1 MGKRI
6 SILIGIVVL
15 AAAFCQLLLPGIIG
29 GNLANRIKEA
39 ARAENVTVNVRAMPG
54 FMLLAGQMDNL
65 DVVVDNAWLGD
76 IQVSRLTLHG
86 ENLQVDYSALDSR
99 DGSAIQSADNL
110 ELTGVITQQALQDML
125 VKKMEKVDNLHVQM
139 DADKISATGQV
150 KLLGRMA
157 DITLE
162 GKVLP
167 ENGGLYFH
175 MTRLDIRN
183 AVLGQAVLGNFFGDI
198 LIFDLYNSPIRAEI
212 DDVQQQ
218 AGQVTIK
225 AVRKEGNS
233 CNKDR

>member
-39 ARAENVTVNVRAMPG
+39 ARAENVTANVRAMPG
-54 FMLLAGQMDNL
+54 FMLLAGQMDDL

-125 VKKMEKVDNLHVQM
+125 VKKMEKVDDLHVQM

-225 AVRKEGNS
+225 AVRKAGNS
-233 CNKDR
+233 LQ

>member
-39 ARAENVTVNVRAMPG
+39 ARAENVTANVRAMPG

-162 GKVLP
+162 CKVLP

-233 CNKDR
+233 LQ

>member
-39 ARAENVTVNVRAMPG
+39 ARAENVTANVRAMPG

-65 DVVVDNAWLGD
+65 DVVVDNALLGD

-233 CNKDR
+233 LQ

>member
-39 ARAENVTVNVRAMPG
+39 ARAENVTANVRAMPG

-110 ELTGVITQQALQDML
+110 ELIGVITQQALQDML
-125 VKKMEKVDNLHVQM
+125 VKKMEKVDNLHVQV

-212 DDVQQQ
+212 DDVQLQ

-233 CNKDR
+233 LQ

>member
-39 ARAENVTVNVRAMPG
+39 ARAENVTANVRAMPG

-139 DADKISATGQV
+139 DADKIGATGQV

-218 AGQVTIK
+218 AGQVIIK
-225 AVRKEGNS
+225 AVRKAGNS
-233 CNKDR
+233 LQ

>member
-15 AAAFCQLLLPGIIG
+15 AAAFCQLLLPEIIG

-39 ARAENVTVNVRAMPG
+39 ARAENVTANVRAMPG

-139 DADKISATGQV
+139 DTDKISATGQV

-233 CNKDR
+233 LQ

>member
-15 AAAFCQLLLPGIIG
+15 AAAFCQLLLPGIMG

-39 ARAENVTVNVRAMPG
+39 ARAENVTANVRAVPG

-125 VKKMEKVDNLHVQM
+125 VKKMEKVDNLHVQL

-233 CNKDR
+233 LQ

>member
-15 AAAFCQLLLPGIIG
+15 SAAFCQLLLPGIIG

-39 ARAENVTVNVRAMPG
+39 ARAENVTANVRAMPG

-175 MTRLDIRN
+175 MTRLDISN

-233 CNKDR
+233 LQ

>member
-15 AAAFCQLLLPGIIG
+15 ATAFCQLLLPGIIS

-39 ARAENVTVNVRAMPG
+39 ARAENVTANVRAMPG

-139 DADKISATGQV
+139 DTDKISATGQV

-233 CNKDR
+233 LQ

>member
-39 ARAENVTVNVRAMPG
+39 ARAENVTANVRAMPG

-125 VKKMEKVDNLHVQM
+125 VKKMEKVDNLHVQV

-212 DDVQQQ
+212 DDVQLQ

-233 CNKDR
+233 LQ

>member
-39 ARAENVTVNVRAMPG
+39 ARAENVTANVRAMPG

-198 LIFDLYNSPIRAEI
+198 LIFDIYNSPIRAEI

-233 CNKDR
+233 LQ

>member
-15 AAAFCQLLLPGIIG
+15 AAAFCQLLLPGIIS

-39 ARAENVTVNVRAMPG
+39 ARAENVTANVRAMPG

-76 IQVSRLTLHG
+76 IQMSRLTLHG
-86 ENLQVDYSALDSR
+86 KNLQVDYSALDSR

-139 DADKISATGQV
+139 DTDKISATGQV

-233 CNKDR
+233 LQ

>member
-39 ARAENVTVNVRAMPG
+39 ARAENVTANVRAMPG

-110 ELTGVITQQALQDML
+110 ELAGVITQQALQDML

-233 CNKDR
+233 LQ

>member
-15 AAAFCQLLLPGIIG
+15 AAAFCQLLLPGIIS

-39 ARAENVTVNVRAMPG
+39 ARAENVTANVRAMPG

-99 DGSAIQSADNL
+99 DGSAIQSANNL

-139 DADKISATGQV
+139 DTDKISATGQV

-233 CNKDR
+233 LQ

>member
-6 SILIGIVVL
+6 SMLIGIVVL

-39 ARAENVTVNVRAMPG
+39 ARAENVTANVRAMPG

-198 LIFDLYNSPIRAEI
+198 LIFDLYNSPVRAEI

-233 CNKDR
+233 LQ

>member
-198 LIFDLYNSPIRAEI
+198 LIFDLYNSLIRAEI

-225 AVRKEGNS
+225 AVRKAGNS
-233 CNKDR
+233 LQ

>member
-15 AAAFCQLLLPGIIG
+15 AAAFCQFLLPGIIG

-39 ARAENVTVNVRAMPG
+39 ARAENVTANVRAMPG

-139 DADKISATGQV
+139 DTDKISATGQV

-212 DDVQQQ
+212 DDVQHQ

-233 CNKDR
+233 LQ

>member
-39 ARAENVTVNVRAMPG
+39 ARAENVTANVRAMPG

-110 ELTGVITQQALQDML
+110 ELTGVITQQALQDIL

-139 DADKISATGQV
+139 DTDKISATGQV

-225 AVRKEGNS
+225 AVRNEGNS
-233 CNKDR
+233 LQ

>member
-39 ARAENVTVNVRAMPG
+39 ARAENVTANVRAMPG

-65 DVVVDNAWLGD
+65 DVVVDNARLGD

-233 CNKDR
+233 LQ

>member
-15 AAAFCQLLLPGIIG
+15 AAAFCQLLLPGIIS

-39 ARAENVTVNVRAMPG
+39 ARAENVTANVRAMPG

-125 VKKMEKVDNLHVQM
+125 VKKMEKVDNFHVQM
-139 DADKISATGQV
+139 DTDKISATGQV

-233 CNKDR
+233 LQ

>member
-6 SILIGIVVL
+6 SMLIGIVVL

-39 ARAENVTVNVRAMPG
+39 ARAENVTANVRAMPG

-110 ELTGVITQQALQDML
+110 ELTGVITQQDLQDML

-233 CNKDR
+233 LQ

>member
-15 AAAFCQLLLPGIIG
+15 TAAFCQLLLPGIIG

-39 ARAENVTVNVRAMPG
+39 ARAENVTANVRAMPG

-233 CNKDR
+233 LQ

>member
-39 ARAENVTVNVRAMPG
+39 ARAENVTANVRAMPG

-99 DGSAIQSADNL
+99 DASAIQSADNL

-218 AGQVTIK
+218 AGQVIIK

-233 CNKDR
+233 LQ

>member
-39 ARAENVTVNVRAMPG
+39 ARAENVTANVRAMPG

-218 AGQVTIK
+218 AGQVTVK

-233 CNKDR
+233 LQ

>member
-39 ARAENVTVNVRAMPG
+39 ARAENVTANVRAMPG

-218 AGQVTIK
+218 AGKVTIK

-233 CNKDR
+233 LQ

>member
-6 SILIGIVVL
+6 SIPIGIVVL

-39 ARAENVTVNVRAMPG
+39 ARAENVTANVRAMPG

-76 IQVSRLTLHG
+76 IQMSRLTLHG

-139 DADKISATGQV
+139 DTDKISATGQV

-233 CNKDR
+233 LQ

>member
-15 AAAFCQLLLPGIIG
+15 AAAFCQLLLPGIIS

-39 ARAENVTVNVRAMPG
+39 ARAENVTANVRAMPG

-139 DADKISATGQV
+139 DTDKISATGQV
-150 KLLGRMA
+150 KLLGSMA

-233 CNKDR
+233 LQ

>member
-39 ARAENVTVNVRAMPG
+39 ARAENVTANVRAMPG

-125 VKKMEKVDNLHVQM
+125 VKKMEKIDNLHVQM

-233 CNKDR
+233 LQ

>member
-39 ARAENVTVNVRAMPG
+39 ARAENVTANVRAMPG

-99 DGSAIQSADNL
+99 DGFAIQSADNL

-139 DADKISATGQV
+139 DTDKISATGQV

-233 CNKDR
+233 LQ

>member
-6 SILIGIVVL
+6 SMLIGIVVL

-29 GNLANRIKEA
+29 GNLTNRIKEA
-39 ARAENVTVNVRAMPG
+39 ARAENVTANVRAMPG

-218 AGQVTIK
+218 AGQVIIK

-233 CNKDR
+233 LQ

>member
-39 ARAENVTVNVRAMPG
+39 ARAENVTANLRAMPG

-233 CNKDR
+233 LQ

>member
-15 AAAFCQLLLPGIIG
+15 AAAFCQLLLPGIIS

-39 ARAENVTVNVRAMPG
+39 ARAENVTANVRAMPG

-86 ENLQVDYSALDSR
+86 KNLQVDYSALDSR

-139 DADKISATGQV
+139 DTDKISATGQV

-233 CNKDR
+233 LQ

>member
-15 AAAFCQLLLPGIIG
+15 AAAFCQLLLPGIIS

-39 ARAENVTVNVRAMPG
+39 ARAGNVTANVRAMPG

-86 ENLQVDYSALDSR
+86 KNLQVDYSALDSR

-139 DADKISATGQV
+139 DTDKISATGQV

-157 DITLE
+157 DITLD

-233 CNKDR
+233 LQ

>member
-39 ARAENVTVNVRAMPG
+39 ARAENVTANVRAMPG

-125 VKKMEKVDNLHVQM
+125 VKKLEKVDKLHVQM

-233 CNKDR
+233 LQ

>member
-15 AAAFCQLLLPGIIG
+15 AAAFCQLLLPGIIS

-39 ARAENVTVNVRAMPG
+39 ARAENVTANVRAMPG

-125 VKKMEKVDNLHVQM
+125 VKKMEKVDNLRVQM
-139 DADKISATGQV
+139 DTDKISATGQV

-233 CNKDR
+233 LQ

>member
-39 ARAENVTVNVRAMPG
+39 ARAENVTANVRAMPG

-212 DDVQQQ
+212 DEVQQQ

-233 CNKDR
+233 LQ

>member
-15 AAAFCQLLLPGIIG
+15 AAAFCQLLLSGIIG

-39 ARAENVTVNVRAMPG
+39 ARAENVTANVRAMPG

-233 CNKDR
+233 LQ

>member
-39 ARAENVTVNVRAMPG
+39 ARAENVTANVRAMPG

-125 VKKMEKVDNLHVQM
+125 VKKMEKVDSLHVQM

-218 AGQVTIK
+218 TGQVTIK

-233 CNKDR
+233 LQ

>member
-39 ARAENVTVNVRAMPG
+39 ARAENVTANVRAMPG

-198 LIFDLYNSPIRAEI
+198 LIFDLYNSPIRAEV

-233 CNKDR
+233 LQ

>member
-39 ARAENVTVNVRAMPG
+39 ARAENVTANVRAMPG

-139 DADKISATGQV
+139 DTDKISATGQV

-218 AGQVTIK
+218 VGQVTIK

-233 CNKDR
+233 LQ